1 MQDGTII
8 LNKLNL
14 VFQFDFPFLETFLNP
29 DCYIQYLCVKHML
42 NNSSVSS
49 SKKII
54 DLKN

>member
-14 VFQFDFPFLETFLNP
+14 VFQFDFLFLETFLNP
-29 DCYIQYLCVKHML
+29 DCYIQYLCVKHIL